1 MSSSY
6 VFTAICISKL
16 LEAREASGG
25 TSYKDIGV
33 KAFGTPGR
41 IAVEFFL
48 VITQLGF
55 VMAYIYFIASQIQG
69 ILAEAEIYVE

>member
-1 MSSSY
+1 MAAAVLYLPREVYMGGWLFSLIAMSSSY

-16 LEAREASGG
+16 LEAREVSGG
-25 TSYKDIGV
+25 MSYKDIGV

-48 VITQLGF
+48 VIT
-55 VMAYIYFIASQIQG
+55 
-69 ILAEAEIYVE
+69 